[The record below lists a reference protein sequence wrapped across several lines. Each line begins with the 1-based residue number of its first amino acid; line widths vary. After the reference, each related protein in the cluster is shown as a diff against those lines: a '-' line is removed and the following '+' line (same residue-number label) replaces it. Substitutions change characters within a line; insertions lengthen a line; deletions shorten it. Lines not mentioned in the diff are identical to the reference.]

1 MRIVSSIMLIL
12 LLSCVAVQYN
22 DPDPVRW
29 MLIYGYG
36 ALVTGMAIAKRYTVL
51 APIGAI
57 LYLAGFIYWI
67 PGATVADPSHI
78 FTDLQMHEKGV
89 EEVREAV
96 GLLLC
101 AVWMT
106 VLSVVWL
113 RNRRTTLTG

>member
-1 MRIVSSIMLIL
+1 MLIL